1 MVRHRV
7 LQENRAQRSDAK
19 QAAAALDEIAAAI
32 NEALRM
38 WVEKRRYADAVRR
51 DQDGYRRHPVD
62 KDEFEPVLGAQ
73 TWPK

>member
-32 NEALRM
+32 NEAL
-38 WVEKRRYADAVRR
+38 DAPIGRGELPAR
-51 DQDGYRRHPVD
+51 LSFQFALSAMEDSKIQNL
-62 KDEFEPVLGAQ
+62 LGS
-73 TWPK
+73 